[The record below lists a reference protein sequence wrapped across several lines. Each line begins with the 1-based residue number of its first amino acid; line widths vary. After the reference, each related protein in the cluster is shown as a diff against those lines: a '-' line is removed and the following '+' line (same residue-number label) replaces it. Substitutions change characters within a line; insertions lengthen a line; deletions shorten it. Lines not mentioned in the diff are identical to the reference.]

1 MDQSAG
7 ASAGGKPETVRI
19 RLLGGFSVSV
29 GDRSVWKDAWR
40 LRKAASLVKLLALAP
55 GHRLH
60 REQAIWSLVAQLRQD
75 GRVEQPAPSPPLCPP
90 SLRA

>member
-1 MDQSAG
+1 VDHSAG

-40 LRKAASLVKLLALAP
+40 LTNYLKTLTI
-55 GHRLH
+55 GYHR
-60 REQAIWSLVAQLRQD
+60 R
-75 GRVEQPAPSPPLCPP
+75 
-90 SLRA
+90 